1 LETIKTTSHE
11 NLESRKDDIILTDAY
26 YYGRKYQ
33 ILEIIHESPFADMT
47 EDILQDNVTGKKN
60 FETLKTVANFYKH
73 RLRCF
78 EEVREDQPIIK
89 AMQLP
94 HFAQPNRMKARYS
107 DQIAKQNDIDF
118 PPLRADKRL
127 NPIFLLPQFCF
138 EYPVS
143 RSMLIGD
150 VTYMPLISRQ
160 LVCFLLFN
168 LIKEHVLCVRDFQ
181 HQFDLHFIPQL
192 QIQSALTTPAAVCRC
207 VF

>member
-1 LETIKTTSHE
+1 LITIVPLKINLPQIPDLRHAYEGTYLETIKTTSPE
-11 NLESRKDDIILTDAY
+11 ALELRKEDIILTDAY

-33 ILEIIHESPFADMT
+33 IVEIIHMSPFAEMT
-47 EDILQDNVTGKKN
+47 DEILKDNATGKKN
-60 FETLKTVANFYKH
+60 FETLKTVAMFYKH

-78 EEVREDQPIIK
+78 EEVRADQPIIM

-107 DQIAKQNDIDF
+107 DKIAQQNDIDF
-118 PPLRADKRL
+118 PPLRADKKL

-143 RSMLIGD
+143 RALLNED

-160 LVCFLLFN
+160 LVCF
-168 LIKEHVLCVRDFQ
+168 V
-181 HQFDLHFIPQL
+181 
-192 QIQSALTTPAAVCRC
+192 
-207 VF
+207 